1 MGRAGVWM
9 EAGIGGPG
17 VGRGAACGRK
27 LELEAEAWAGPMCG
41 WRLESEAEARAGLAC
56 GRRLLAVSSCGF
68 PSVVCLSPHLPF
80 L

>member
-1 MGRAGVWM
+1 MWAGVACGQRLEL
-9 EAGIGGPG
+9 EAQAWAGP
-17 VGRGAACGRK
+17 ACGRE
-27 LELEAEAWAGPMCG
+27 LESEAEAWAGP
-41 WRLESEAEARAGLAC
+41 AC